1 MPIERHISS
10 LLYDHE
16 CVIVPGFGGFVTNY
30 APAHYNEISQV
41 FNPPSYRIT
50 FNQQLKN
57 NDGLLINFIREQ
69 ENCSYD
75 QAKEQVAQWVEH
87 SHQTLKQGIKLHL
100 SQIGILSLNK
110 EGKYHF
116 YPDEDINYLKDAFGL
131 SAFRIKQISSEKATQ
146 TSTTAKV
153 INITHKDEAEANSH
167 GKKTRK
173 YWVAASIL
181 ILIACSYV
189 VTFHSTIIPGV
200 ERNYSSLIPQLFDH
214 SPGNYEARNFEVVE
228 NHSSHTSLSDVILK
242 SEDNLLS
249 VTFTDRNDDSPIVV
263 RLKENLTELPTD
275 IDNTEVAVSKKNGLH
290 YHVIG
295 GCFSVKSNA
304 KKLVK
309 KLRKLGYDASIIG
322 RHKNLYAVS
331 YESYATREE
340 ALTTLASVRN
350 NHNDKAWL
358 LDK

>member
-1 MPIERHISS
+1 MPLERHISA

-30 APAHYNEISQV
+30 APARYNEISQV

-57 NDGLLINFIREQ
+57 NDGLLINFISERDGM
-69 ENCSYD
+69 SYD
-75 QAKEQVAQWVEH
+75 QAKEKVTQWVEQ
-87 SHQTLKQGIKLHL
+87 SHHTLKQGIKLHL
-100 SQIGILSLNK
+100 AQIGILSLNK

-131 SAFRIKQISSEKATQ
+131 SAFRIKQISADQEVRTATETEVVSINHHEDTDDNGHEKK
-146 TSTTAKV
+146 S
-153 INITHKDEAEANSH
+153 
-167 GKKTRK
+167 RK

-181 ILIACSYV
+181 VLLACSYV

-214 SPGNYEARNFEVVE
+214 SPGNYESRNFEVVRE
-228 NHSSHTSLSDVILK
+228 DSSSQTSLSDIILK
-242 SEDNLLS
+242 SEENLLP
-249 VTFTDRNDDSPIVV
+249 VTFTENNDAPIVV
-263 RLKENLTELPTD
+263 RLKETLTEAPASV
-275 IDNTEVAVSKKNGLH
+275 DNTEVATSGHKGLH

-304 KKLVK
+304 KNLVK
-309 KLRKLGYDASIIG
+309 KLKKLGYDASIIG
-322 RHKNLYAVS
+322 KHKDLYAVS